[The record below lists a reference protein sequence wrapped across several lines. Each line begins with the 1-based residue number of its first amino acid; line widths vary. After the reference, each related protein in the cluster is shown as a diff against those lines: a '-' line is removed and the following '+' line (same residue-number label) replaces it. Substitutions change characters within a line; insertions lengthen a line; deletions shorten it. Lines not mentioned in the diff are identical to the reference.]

1 MKVKNKLIYTMI
13 SILIIIVLSGAAVY
27 YVFSDRSS
35 NTSGTPSIDE
45 VVEYSVDVPEI
56 TTNLA
61 DGGYLKI
68 TFKIETSNK
77 RAKEELTK
85 RDFQTRDIVIGLL
98 ADMTTEDIAGKE
110 GQEYLKDTLK
120 NHLNELMQEGKVVN
134 IYITNSV
141 SSK

>member
-1 MKVKNKLIYTMI
+1 MI

-27 YVFSDRSS
+27 YVFSDRST

-56 TTNLA
+56 TTNLS

-98 ADMTTEDIAGKE
+98 ADMSTKDIAGTD

-134 IYITNSV
+134 VYITNSV
-141 SSK
+141 STK

>member
-1 MKVKNKLIYTMI
+1 MKNKLIYTMI
-13 SILIIIVLSGAAVY
+13 SILIIIGLSGAAVY
-27 YVFSDRSS
+27 YAFSDRSS
-35 NTSGTPSIDE
+35 NTSGEPSIDE
-45 VVEYSVDVPEI
+45 IVEYSVDVPEI
-56 TTNLA
+56 TTNLS

-77 RAKEELTK
+77 RAKEELSK

-98 ADMTTEDIAGKE
+98 ADMTSKDIAGQE
-110 GQEYLKDTLK
+110 GQEYLKQTLQD
-120 NHLNELMQEGKVVN
+120 HLNELMQEGKVVN